1 MTQNTPNGSARDTV
15 IIVGGRGGLIARY
28 RDAVEQF
35 GYHCRCYEDR
45 MTSKCPPPAK
55 KVALVIVIVTMVS
68 HSLLAQARAIADG
81 HERIVYLKSPSV
93 SSIRQ
98 TVEGITDGRGVRYA

>member
-1 MTQNTPNGSARDTV
+1 MTQKTSNGCERDTV

-28 RDAVEQF
+28 RDAVEKF
-35 GYHCRCYEDR
+35 GYQCRCYEER
-45 MTSKCPPPAK
+45 MAPKRPPPAK
-55 KVALVIVIVTMVS
+55 KIALVIVIVTMVS

-98 TVEGITDGRGVRYA
+98 TVEAMTEARGVRYV